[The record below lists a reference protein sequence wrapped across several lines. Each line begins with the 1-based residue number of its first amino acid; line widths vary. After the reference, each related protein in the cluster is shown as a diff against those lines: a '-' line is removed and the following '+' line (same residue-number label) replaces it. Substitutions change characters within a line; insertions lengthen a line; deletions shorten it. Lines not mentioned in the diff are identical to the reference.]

1 MATVSR
7 TRTAQGSTE
16 PRFVLYGVGW
26 QGYETM
32 LKLVGDRAVRLTY
45 DRGNLELMSP
55 SQHHERFKTLVG
67 ILVQALAEELDIP
80 CIGAG
85 STTWRREDLD
95 RGLEPDECFYLFD
108 HAERYKDKTIEL
120 GADPP
125 PDLAVE
131 IDITHSSLDRQGIY
145 AALRVP
151 EVWRFDGSHLR
162 IYRLRPDGSYE
173 GLAASPS
180 FPFLPSDEI
189 ARRLREGET
198 MVDSRWGRQVRE
210 WIRNELAPRY
220 RAPQREPERPDGD
233 P

>member
-1 MATVSR
+1 MATIAGQHV
-7 TRTAQGSTE
+7 APVAAGS
-16 PRFVLYGVGW
+16 RFVLHGMSW

-32 LKLVGDRAVRLTY
+32 LGLLGDRPVRVTY
-45 DRGNLELMSP
+45 DRGSLELMSP

-67 ILVQALAEELDIP
+67 ILVQALTEELDIA

-108 HAERYKDKTIEL
+108 HAERSRGRSIDLATD
-120 GADPP
+120 GP

-145 AALRVP
+145 AALGVP
-151 EVWRFDGSHLR
+151 EVWRFDGSQLR
-162 IYRLRPDGSYE
+162 MYRLRADATYDEVG
-173 GLAASPS
+173 ASPH
-180 FPFLPSDEI
+180 FPFLPADEA
-189 ARRLREGET
+189 ARRLREGAT

-210 WIRNELAPRY
+210 WVRNDLAPRY
-220 RAPQREPERPDGD
+220 HERPDRPRGD
-233 P
+233 A